1 MRVRDT
7 TPGASSNMSGTG
19 PDATSALPGF
29 LLWRATNAWQ
39 RKQRAALEGL
49 GITHV
54 QFALLASLGMDDA
67 RKGLSQA
74 EISSRSGV
82 DPMTTSQVIRNL
94 EARDLVVRS
103 ASDEDKRAQRV
114 VLSAAGRSLLRKAQ
128 PKVEKADSEFFAA
141 AGKNGPA
148 IAAGLAAVLGR

>member
-1 MRVRDT
+1 
-7 TPGASSNMSGTG
+7 MSGTG
-19 PDATSALPGF
+19 TDATSALPGF

-128 PKVEKADSEFFAA
+128 PKVEKADAEFFAA
-141 AGKNGPA
+141 AGKHGPA